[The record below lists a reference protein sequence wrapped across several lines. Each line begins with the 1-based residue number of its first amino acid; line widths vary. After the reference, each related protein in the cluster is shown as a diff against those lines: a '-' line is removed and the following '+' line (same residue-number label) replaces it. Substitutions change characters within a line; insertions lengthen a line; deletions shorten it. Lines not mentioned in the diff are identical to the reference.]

1 MKPLSRKPVNKA
13 NSARRFRRSVSLTKG
28 ANIQGPVRGGW
39 RL

>member
-1 MKPLSRKPVNKA
+1 MRPLSRQPVNKYR
-13 NSARRFRRSVSLTKG
+13 SAKRFRRSVSLTKG